1 MSVEIDGFLM
11 CSDDPVSLSNA
22 VSGGTTAEDRFPGE
36 RTRSLE
42 ETVKLAAGVRI
53 SRPGGG
59 RHSTSNQLSL
69 RLLDILE
76 WLGDRRGA
84 LDKS

>member
-1 MSVEIDGFLM
+1 M
-11 CSDDPVSLSNA
+11 
-22 VSGGTTAEDRFPGE
+22 AEERFPGGSSSG
-36 RTRSLE
+36 RGDSGTSN
-42 ETVKLAAGVRI
+42 AGPRP

-59 RHSTSNQLSL
+59 RHSTSNQLSR
-69 RLLDILE
+69 RLLDPLE